1 MEEYGLQKKMSYQYY
16 HNNPGDKESLHYYL
30 NNRWDYTL
38 EYNGISG
45 ITNVIDDYYKYI
57 KLLRHPKSND
67 VQNKFVFIT
76 IQDFKRR
83 ECDIEKLKTFIRR
96 IAYVYDAGFW
106 IIESGKQS
114 KIEDCNFH
122 IHMLVKIKKKIKNHK
137 QVLNSKWTAL
147 FDTDLRDKDY
157 YQIKQ
162 WRQSKDMPSYD
173 DWVQEKKDYFSND
186 LKLSHKN
193 SFDLELHGTFD

>member
-1 MEEYGLQKKMSYQYY
+1 KKMSYQYY
-16 HNNPGDKESLHYYL
+16 HNNPDDKESLHYYL
-30 NNRWDYTL
+30 NNHWDYTL
-38 EYNGISG
+38 DYDP
-45 ITNVIDDYYKYI
+45 IDKFFKYI
-57 KLLRHPKSND
+57 KLLRHPKCNNGD
-67 VQNKFVFIT
+67 TKYVFIT

-96 IAYVYDAGFW
+96 IAYVYDAGYW

-137 QVLNSKWTAL
+137 QVLNSKWSAL

-157 YQIKQ
+157 YQMKQ

-186 LKLSHKN
+186 LKSSHKN
-193 SFDLELHGTFD
+193 SFDLELHGEFG